1 MVFVLGKKKK
11 PLMPCTE
18 KRARILLSRKRAVVV
33 RLYPFTIR
41 LKDRVDGNLQPIR
54 LSVDPGSKFTG
65 ISVTREM
72 EKEDSTPKEVK
83 RSTYVLFLIE
93 LLHRGQAIR
102 DALVSRS
109 SFRRSRRNRKTRY

>member
-18 KRARILLSRKRAVVV
+18 RRARLLLARKRAVVV

-41 LKDRVDGNLQPIR
+41 LKDRVDGDLQPIR
-54 LSVDPGSKFTG
+54 LSVDPGSKASG
-65 ISVTREM
+65 ISITREK
-72 EKEDSTPKEVK
+72 EEKKEDPTPKVK
-83 RSTYVLFLIE
+83 RSSYVLFLIE

-102 DALVSRS
+102 DALVSRAS
-109 SFRRSRRNRKTRY
+109 L